1 MLGRCMKLI
10 AKLFEKLNQTFF
22 SFFSGI
28 CVSLALNIFTSI
40 LMDSSRDL
48 SAISA
53 LAVVLIIMGSGT
65 LILESV
71 VLQNYG
77 EKVASA
83 KIIKMSI
90 YQICNSPRIRKDIIK
105 LLVYLLVSIFL
116 VVSGL
121 VLLYYDFHICIT
133 N

>member
-1 MLGRCMKLI
+1 
-10 AKLFEKLNQTFF
+10 
-22 SFFSGI
+22 
-28 CVSLALNIFTSI
+28 
-40 LMDSSRDL
+40 MDSSRDL

-83 KIIKMSI
+83 KRIKMSI
-90 YQICNSPRIRKDIIK
+90 DQICNSPRIRKDIIK

>member
-83 KIIKMSI
+83 KRIKMSI
-90 YQICNSPRIRKDIIK
+90 DQICNSPRIRKDIIK

>member
-90 YQICNSPRIRKDIIK
+90 DQICNSPRIRKDIIK

>member
-1 MLGRCMKLI
+1 MKLI
-10 AKLFEKLNQTFF
+10 ANLFEKLNQTFF
-22 SFFSGI
+22 SFFCVI

-90 YQICNSPRIRKDIIK
+90 DQICNSPRIRKDIIK